1 MLVKRKIM
9 TKPFLLFPS
18 FKLYFITRIYEYD
31 IKVKLRVSESKE
43 NLFALQS
50 VSKFV
55 KSKLLF
61 LLVAIII
68 ENVKFHPYLGADYV
82 KYMLKRSKNGFLS
95 IFF

>member
-1 MLVKRKIM
+1 M
-9 TKPFLLFPS
+9 
-18 FKLYFITRIYEYD
+18 
-31 IKVKLRVSESKE
+31 LRVSESKE

-61 LLVAIII
+61 LLVAITI
-68 ENVKFHPYLGADYV
+68 ENVKFHPNLGADYV

-95 IFF
+95 IFFD

>member
-1 MLVKRKIM
+1 M
-9 TKPFLLFPS
+9 
-18 FKLYFITRIYEYD
+18 YD
-31 IKVKLRVSESKE
+31 IKVKLRISESKE

-61 LLVAIII
+61 LLVAIIM

-82 KYMLKRSKNGFLS
+82 KCMLKRSKDGFLS
-95 IFF
+95 IFFD